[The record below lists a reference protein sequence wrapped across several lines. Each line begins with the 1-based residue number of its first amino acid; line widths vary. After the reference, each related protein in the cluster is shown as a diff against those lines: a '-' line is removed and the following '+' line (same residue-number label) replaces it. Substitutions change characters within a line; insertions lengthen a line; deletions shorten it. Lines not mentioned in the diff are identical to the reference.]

1 MTMKQKYSLYVGNI
15 GHIDDYNTVQEAMKD
30 YNEYVELS
38 QNGYGR
44 CAYEEVT
51 LFDLETDEI
60 VLDYQ
65 PELVKE

>member
-30 YNEYVELS
+30 YNEYVEMS
-38 QNGYGR
+38 KNEYGR
-44 CAYEEVT
+44 CASESVTIFDEEAG
-51 LFDLETDEI
+51 EI

>member
-1 MTMKQKYSLYVGNI
+1 MKKKCALYVGNI
-15 GHIDDYNTVQEAMKD
+15 GCVNDYDTLEEAMKD

-44 CAYEEVT
+44 CAYESVI
-51 LFDLETDEI
+51 LFDMETDEI
-60 VLDYQ
+60 ILDYQ